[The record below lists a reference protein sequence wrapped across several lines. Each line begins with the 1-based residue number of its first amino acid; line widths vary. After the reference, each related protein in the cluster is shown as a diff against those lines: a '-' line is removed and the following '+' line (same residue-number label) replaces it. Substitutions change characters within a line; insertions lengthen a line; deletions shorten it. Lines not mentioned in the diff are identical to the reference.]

1 VHTITVE
8 SGARPASVTAAGELD
23 AFVAPEL
30 TAAFDELAGA
40 MQVLLD
46 LRRVSFLDS
55 TALGLVVRAV
65 REIGER
71 GGAARVV
78 LPASPARRIF
88 ELTALDRALPVAE
101 SREDGLA
108 ELALVRKTG
117 IP

>member
-8 SGARPASVTAAGELD
+8 SGAAPACVTASGELD

-30 TAAFDELAGA
+30 TAAFADLAHA
-40 MQVLLD
+40 TQVVLD

-55 TALGLVVRAV
+55 TALGVVVRAV

-78 LPASPARRIF
+78 LPVTPARRIF
-88 ELTALDRALPVAE
+88 ELTSLDRVLPVVE
-101 SREDGLA
+101 SRDDALA
-108 ELALVRKTG
+108 ELLGAAG
-117 IP
+117 EG